1 MSTTIFYFSATG
13 NSLSFARKLASRL
26 EDCQLRSIS
35 SELENDNIKTT
46 SESIGFV
53 FPVYAWGM
61 PRIVEEFIRK
71 LQIAGH
77 PYLFSV
83 VSCYGIA
90 AKTLD
95 SADKL
100 LQNKGFGL
108 QAGFVIKSGRGSLM
122 KMNSFDKIIIALD
135 RQRKHLRTG
144 DERLDEISNVIKN
157 KETHSNEKSSVP
169 ANLFGSMFHSY
180 GIDFFKTAA
189 RDFSISQDCTGCGKC
204 VRLCPRANIRI
215 TDTKPAFGNDCE
227 LCHACIQWCLEFAI
241 SHPGFDTSLQQYHN
255 PHVQFKDLGVNF

>member
-35 SELENDNIKTT
+35 SELESDNIKTT
-46 SESIGFV
+46 SERIGFV

-71 LQIAGH
+71 LQIAGQ

-100 LQNKGFGL
+100 LQKKGFGL

-122 KMNSFDKIIIALD
+122 KMNSFDRIIIALD
-135 RQRKHLRTG
+135 RQRKRLQTG
-144 DERLDEISNVIKN
+144 DERLKEISEIIYN
-157 KETHSNEKSSVP
+157 KWRHKNEKSSLP
-169 ANLFGSMFHSY
+169 ANLFGSMFHQY
-180 GIDFFKTAA
+180 GVDFFKSAA
-189 RDFSISQDCTGCGKC
+189 QDFSVSKNCIGCGKC

-215 TDTKPAFGNDCE
+215 TDNKPAFGNDCE
-227 LCHACIQWCLEFAI
+227 LCHACIQWCPEFAI
-241 SHPGFDTSLQQYHN
+241 THPAFDAALDQYHN
-255 PHVQFKDLGVNF
+255 SEVQFKDLIVNA